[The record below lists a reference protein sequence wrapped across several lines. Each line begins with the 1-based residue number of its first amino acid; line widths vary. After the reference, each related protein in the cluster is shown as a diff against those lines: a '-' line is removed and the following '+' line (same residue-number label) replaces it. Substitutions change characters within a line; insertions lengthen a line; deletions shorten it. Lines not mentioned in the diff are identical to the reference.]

1 MTDKVL
7 LVDDEAHIT
16 RNLEKV
22 IPWEMLGLQ
31 VAGSAKNGAE
41 ALQILDEQ
49 SIQLLLCD
57 IRMPVMDGLELVRQI
72 REKELSCD
80 IIMLSGYQDFA
91 YTRAAIQYG
100 VNDYVLKP
108 IPYDE
113 LTGVIARVMS
123 NQRNK
128 QKQLFEEQQKLGRMI
143 DLASEKIL
151 YDIIMD
157 YTDFSGSHWLFS
169 GDEQQLK
176 LQQFVMIILDLD
188 VSSETTKDWRD
199 WTDKERKLW
208 NFAVCNV
215 LREKLQVNGLHHA
228 VIQMRDGEW
237 CVLIETAETECFD
250 DTKVKEWASMLMSAV
265 RNHVKLSLNAGIY
278 RGCATVGELSGAY
291 KQVQLGM
298 QLAPVH
304 DAIALYPGDGERNP
318 GEDKAFWVT
327 AERLI
332 GAVKRGDAAAV
343 GIEVDH
349 ISAQLQHLN
358 EHNGARVK
366 PLLHFFVLHL
376 MREMKEMAVFS
387 KEQEEQLWRR
397 LDRRFNIKDLLSFI
411 RQVTEAVTERSVDKK
426 KQSELSMLE
435 ARTFLDRNLNRDL
448 SVEEAATYVGLST
461 SYFSLLFK
469 QTFGETFIEYV
480 TRERMERAKTM
491 LADSQKS
498 VAQIAKEVGYAE
510 RRYFTKVFM
519 KYTGDNPTEFRSKYQ
534 NVETYGTTG
543 LSGSSASLG
552 LFGSPGK
559 PGKPESE

>member
-1 MTDKVL
+1 MSDKVL

-31 VAGSAKNGAE
+31 VAGSAKNGVE
-41 ALQILDEQ
+41 ALQLLEQ
-49 SIQLLLCD
+49 QSVQLLLCD
-57 IRMPVMDGLELVRQI
+57 IRMPVMDGLELVRLI
-72 REKELSCD
+72 REREMTCD

-123 NQRNK
+123 NQRSKAK
-128 QKQLFEEQQKLGRMI
+128 QQHEEQQKLGRMI

-151 YDIIMD
+151 YDLIMD

-169 GDEQQLK
+169 GDEQQLRT
-176 LQQFVMIILDLD
+176 QRFVMIVLDLD
-188 VSSETTKDWRD
+188 VSSEKTKDWRD
-199 WTDKERKLW
+199 WADKERKLW

-215 LREKLQVNGLHHA
+215 LREKLQGNGLHHA

-237 CVLIETAETECFD
+237 CVLIETGGAAEFEEQP
-250 DTKVKEWASMLMSAV
+250 VKEWADMLMTAV

-278 RGCATVGELSGAY
+278 RRFAGVEELSAAY

-298 QLAPVH
+298 QLTPAH
-304 DAIALYPGDGERNP
+304 DTITLYPTDGERGP
-318 GEDKAFWVT
+318 AEDKAFWVT

-332 GAVKRGDAAAV
+332 SAVKRGDTAAV
-343 GIEVDH
+343 NVEVDQ
-349 ISAQLQHLN
+349 IASQLQHLN
-358 EHNGARVK
+358 DQHSARVK

-376 MREMKEMAVFS
+376 MREMKEMAVFTR
-387 KEQEEQLWRR
+387 EQEEQLWRR
-397 LDRRFNIKDLLSFI
+397 LDRRFLIKDLLTFI
-411 RQVTEAVTERSVDKK
+411 RQVTAAVTDRSIDKK

-435 ARTFLDRNLNRDL
+435 ARAFLNRNLCRDL
-448 SVEEAATYVGLST
+448 SVEEAATHVGLST

-491 LADSQKS
+491 LAETGKS

-519 KYTGDNPTEFRSKYQ
+519 KYTGDNPSDFRAKFQ
-534 NVETYGTTG
+534 VEDDTIH
-543 LSGSSASLG
+543 
-552 LFGSPGK
+552 
-559 PGKPESE
+559 

>member
-1 MTDKVL
+1 MSDKVL

-31 VAGSAKNGAE
+31 VAGSAKNGVE
-41 ALQILDEQ
+41 ALQLLEQ
-49 SIQLLLCD
+49 QSVQLLLCD
-57 IRMPVMDGLELVRQI
+57 IRMPVMDGLELVRLI
-72 REKELSCD
+72 REREMTCD

-123 NQRNK
+123 NQRSKAK
-128 QKQLFEEQQKLGRMI
+128 QQHEEQQKLGRMI

-151 YDIIMD
+151 YDLIMD

-169 GDEQQLK
+169 GDEQQLRT
-176 LQQFVMIILDLD
+176 QRFVMIVLDLD
-188 VSSETTKDWRD
+188 VSSEKTKDWRD
-199 WTDKERKLW
+199 WADKERKLW

-215 LREKLQVNGLHHA
+215 LREKLQGNGLHHA

-237 CVLIETAETECFD
+237 CVLIETAGAAEFEEQP
-250 DTKVKEWASMLMSAV
+250 VKEWADMLMTAV

-278 RGCATVGELSGAY
+278 RRFAGVEELSAAY

-298 QLAPVH
+298 QLTPAH
-304 DAIALYPGDGERNP
+304 DTITLYPTDGERGP
-318 GEDKAFWVT
+318 AEDKAFWVT
-327 AERLI
+327 AEKLI
-332 GAVKRGDAAAV
+332 SAVKRGDTSAV
-343 GIEVDH
+343 NVEVDQ
-349 ISAQLQHLN
+349 IASQLQHLN
-358 EHNGARVK
+358 DQHSARVK

-376 MREMKEMAVFS
+376 MREMKEMAVFTR
-387 KEQEEQLWRR
+387 EQEEQLWRR
-397 LDRRFNIKDLLSFI
+397 LDRRFLIKDLLTFI
-411 RQVTEAVTERSVDKK
+411 RQVTAAVTDRSIDKK

-435 ARTFLDRNLNRDL
+435 ARAFLNRNLCRDL
-448 SVEEAATYVGLST
+448 SVEEAATHVGLST

-491 LADSQKS
+491 LAETGKS

-519 KYTGDNPTEFRSKYQ
+519 KYTGDNPSDFRAKFQ
-534 NVETYGTTG
+534 VEDDTIH
-543 LSGSSASLG
+543 
-552 LFGSPGK
+552 
-559 PGKPESE
+559 